1 MDINNN
7 NNTRT
12 MVTIKDNA
20 DYDERTYTI
29 MLNEK
34 EIKFLQWLS
43 SNCLLPEDV
52 EYTIIKDCDADFT

>member
-1 MDINNN
+1 MD
-7 NNTRT
+7 NTRT

-43 SNCLLPEDV
+43 SKGLLPEDV
-52 EYTIIKDCDADFT
+52 ECTIIKDCDADFS

>member
-1 MDINNN
+1 MDINND
-7 NNTRT
+7 NTRT

-34 EIKFLQWLS
+34 EIKFLQWLT
-43 SNCLLPEDV
+43 SNCLLAEEV
-52 EYTIIKDCDADFT
+52 EYTIIKDCDADFS